1 MNAVHLHLLLN
12 HVPVIGVPIGI
23 ALLAW
28 AIGARERG
36 QQRMALALLV
46 VAGLATGLVYLT
58 GDPAE
63 DGVERLAGVSRA
75 MIERHDDFATATVV
89 AAHLLWIMG
98 VITLFLSRQGRPLKR
113 GLVVATLAVGLIT
126 SSMLAGTAW
135 LGGQIRH
142 DEIRSGAVAAPRD
155 TE

>member
-1 MNAVHLHLLLN
+1 MNAAHLHLLFN

-28 AIGARERG
+28 AVGARERG
-36 QQRMALALLV
+36 QQRMALSLLV
-46 VAGLATGLVYLT
+46 LTGLATGLVYLT

-63 DGVERLAGVSRA
+63 ETVGRLAGVSQA
-75 MIERHDDFATATVV
+75 LIERHDDFATATLV
-89 AAHLLWIMG
+89 AAQVLWIMG
-98 VITLFLSRQGRPLKR
+98 AITLFLSRHDRPLKSR
-113 GLVVATLAVGLIT
+113 LVMATLAVGVIT

-142 DEIRSGAVAAPRD
+142 DEIRSGAVAAPLD